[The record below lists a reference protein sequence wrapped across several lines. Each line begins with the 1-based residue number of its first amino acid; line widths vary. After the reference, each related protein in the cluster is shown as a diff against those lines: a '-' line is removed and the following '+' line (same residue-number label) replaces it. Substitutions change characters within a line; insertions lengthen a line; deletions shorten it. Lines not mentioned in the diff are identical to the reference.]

1 MLIFSVEIQ
10 YIINIM
16 ITFNLCMDQILNLI
30 MCQLAITKVSY
41 VVNHILTTKTN
52 FHCLYMISKKRLNKY
67 FVSQ

>member
-1 MLIFSVEIQ
+1 
-10 YIINIM
+10 
-16 ITFNLCMDQILNLI
+16 MDQILNLI

>member
-1 MLIFSVEIQ
+1 MPIFSVEIQ

-30 MCQLAITKVSY
+30 MHQLAITKVSY

-52 FHCLYMISKKRLNKY
+52 FHCI
-67 FVSQ
+67 